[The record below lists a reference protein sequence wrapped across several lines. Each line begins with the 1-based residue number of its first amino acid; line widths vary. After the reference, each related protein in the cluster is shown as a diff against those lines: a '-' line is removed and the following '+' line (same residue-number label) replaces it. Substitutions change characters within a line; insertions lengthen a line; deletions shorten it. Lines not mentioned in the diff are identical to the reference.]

1 MTELL
6 SQLSQAEQTVG
17 KENLDDNT
25 VPFEVYRL
33 GQSNVTFIPNNL
45 NQQNKNETTVNFDKF
60 YTKLQK
66 FNLKIDETQSAEN
79 FSNSKIHST
88 SNLPLDLGP
97 FNYEDNI
104 KTIENKYLKVD
115 NNFSQK
121 ELNEYQLLIE
131 ESPDFN
137 NLMKFQISDIK
148 LKLQSNYSKVFGRF
162 DSKDY
167 EESIISSDNLTAQNS
182 LSIKRAPYK
191 SKNYEYVTGKSE
203 NVPFMPG
210 GFTINDLLKDS
221 NIMNSETN
229 ELEINQNELLKIAP
243 GFDRGL
249 TIEDN
254 KNIENI
260 TSFDI
265 ENILEDNDD
274 LESMDE
280 LKKLVDNI
288 NNKENNDND
297 QYAESDNLENEEENE
312 DSKEDY
318 NENIEEIDNLINKPN
333 DENYNLKL
341 MNLNEQHKKWAHK
354 VDITDS
360 FPEFYDLIPE
370 MAHDFPFELDVF
382 QKQAI
387 FHLENGDSVFIAA
400 HTSAGKTVVADYA
413 IALAQ
418 KHMTRAIY
426 TSPIKAL
433 SNQKFRDFHNTFE
446 DIGIITG
453 DVKINQNA
461 SCLIMT
467 TEILRSMLY
476 KGADIIRDVEF
487 VIFDEVHYIN
497 DSERGVVW
505 EEVIIMLPEHVKLI
519 LLSATVPNTME
530 FAEWIG
536 RTKKKNIYVIS
547 TLKRPVPLEHYLFV
561 KNNIYKIV
569 DAQKNFLRNNY
580 DAANEALTGISQ
592 DKNSKTSNNNKKTNN
607 KNAKPIVKSKKPVSK
622 MQTTR
627 NMYNHMVGFLAKSE
641 LLPVVIFTFS
651 KKKCEEYADGLINKD
666 LLNDASKRS
675 AIYSFISNS
684 LSRLKGSDR
693 ELPQI
698 HRMKELLSR
707 GIGVHHS
714 GLLPIMKEVVEILFS
729 KGLVK
734 VLFATET
741 FAMGVNMPARA
752 VVFSELRKHDGQKF
766 RDLLSNEYIQ
776 MSGRAGRRGLDD
788 TGVVIIATLDKLPEI
803 QTINNVVLG
812 KSQKLESQFRLTY
825 NMILNLLRVETLRV
839 EEMIKRS
846 FSENVTQAALPE
858 QQQEYEKN
866 NELLKNMEDLSCVIC
881 KIDIN
886 LYYNYTEE
894 ILNLNKE
901 IHKKIITS
909 SNNQRIF
916 CPGRILIIN
925 NEKFHRTIA
934 VILKISTKLHNN
946 IIMSS
951 EEDKKLIHCLIV
963 HESINLDD
971 QIKEIYN
978 PIVNGK
984 LNICEVNNIKSS
996 VQTITYVDIELI
1008 TSTIIKIEQDS
1019 ILNHNESVISSV
1031 QQELIRIAK
1040 SFNDSDTIEEC
1051 SWKKL
1056 RDIEFQEYH
1065 KKRTLLLEK
1074 VKSLKCNNCPDFKD
1088 HFNIISEKKKI
1099 EFKINELFKNLSE
1112 NNLQLLPDYNQRIE
1126 VLKFLRYIDDN
1137 LTVQLKG
1144 KIACEISTCDELLLT
1159 ELVLD
1164 NFFAEFDLAESAALL
1179 SCFIFQEKSQNEPAL
1194 TSNLEK
1200 GIAKI
1205 KDMALN
1211 LADIQRSFNI
1221 DISTQDYVSTVNIGL
1236 VEVVYEWAKGVPFK
1250 QITELTDVLEG
1261 SIVRCIVRL
1270 DEVCRQVKNASRI
1283 IGDSSLYIKMEK
1295 TSELIKRDIV
1305 FAQSLYF

>member
-1 MTELL
+1 MAELL
-6 SQLSQAEQTVG
+6 SQLSQAEQNVG
-17 KENLDDNT
+17 KDKLQDDK
-25 VPFEVYRL
+25 VPFEIYRL

-45 NQQNKNETTVNFDKF
+45 SQQNQNGDNINFEKL
-60 YTKLQK
+60 YNKLQK
-66 FNLKIDETQSAEN
+66 FDVKIDESQTAEN
-79 FSNSKIHST
+79 YSNSKIHST
-88 SNLPLDLGP
+88 SNLPLDIGP

-104 KTIENKYLKVD
+104 KTIENEYLKV
-115 NNFSQK
+115 NNTFSQK
-121 ELNEYQLLIE
+121 ELNEYQQLIE

-137 NLMKFQISDIK
+137 NLMKLQNSEIK
-148 LKLQSNYSKVFGRF
+148 LELQSNYTSEFENFESKEF
-162 DSKDY
+162 
-167 EESIISSDNLTAQNS
+167 EETIINSENLTAQNS
-182 LSIKRAPYK
+182 LSINRAPYK

-210 GFTINDLLKDS
+210 GFTINDLLKDN
-221 NIMNSETN
+221 NIMNSESA
-229 ELEINQNELLKIAP
+229 ELEVDRNELLKIPP
-243 GFDRGL
+243 GFERGL
-249 TIEDN
+249 LIEDN
-254 KNIENI
+254 KSVEKI

-280 LKKLVDNI
+280 LKALVENI
-288 NNKENNDND
+288 NNKENNDDQDTESNIQETEEEIEND
-297 QYAESDNLENEEENE
+297 NNEEYGDEINQFISKPE
-312 DSKEDY
+312 DV
-318 NENIEEIDNLINKPN
+318 NDNY
-333 DENYNLKL
+333 DMKL
-341 MNLNEQHKKWAHK
+341 MDLNKKHKKWAHK

-370 MAHDFPFELDVF
+370 MAHEFPFELDVF

-569 DAQKNFLRNNY
+569 DAQQNFLKNNY
-580 DAANEALTGISQ
+580 DAANEALNGTPQ
-592 DKNSKTSNNNKKTNN
+592 DKNSKSAANKKTNN
-607 KNAKPIVKSKKPVSK
+607 KNVKTVTKSKKPVSK

-666 LLNDASKRS
+666 LLNDSNKRS

-866 NELLKNMEDLSCVIC
+866 NEILKNMEDLSCVIC

-894 ILNLNKE
+894 VLDLNKK
-901 IHKKIITS
+901 IHKIIITS
-909 SNNQRIF
+909 SNNQRIL
-916 CPGRILIIN
+916 CPGRVLIIN
-925 NEKFHRTIA
+925 NEKYHRTVA
-934 VILKISTKLHNN
+934 VILKTSTKIQNN

-951 EEDKKLIHCLIV
+951 KEDKKLIHCLII
-963 HESINLDD
+963 HEDISEED
-971 QIKEIYN
+971 QMKKIYN
-978 PIVNGK
+978 PRFNGK
-984 LNICEVNNIKSS
+984 LQITEINNVKSS
-996 VQTITYVDIELI
+996 IQALTYIDIELI
-1008 TSTIIKIEQDS
+1008 TSTILKIDQDS
-1019 ILNHNESVISSV
+1019 IINHNETVISSV
-1031 QQELIRIAK
+1031 QQELIRTAK
-1040 SFNDSDTIEEC
+1040 SFNDSDEIEEC

-1056 RDIEFQEYH
+1056 KDMEFQEYH
-1065 KKRTLLLEK
+1065 KKKSMLLK
-1074 VKSLKCNNCPDFKD
+1074 KIKSLKCNNCPDFDD
-1088 HFNIISEKKKI
+1088 HYNIISEKKKI
-1099 EFKINELFKNLSE
+1099 EYKINELFKNLSE
-1112 NNLQLLPDYNQRIE
+1112 NNLQLLPDYNQRVE
-1126 VLKFLRYIDDN
+1126 VLKYLRYIDDN

-1144 KIACEISTCDELLLT
+1144 KIACEISTADELLLT

-1200 GIAKI
+1200 GIARI

-1221 DISTQDYVSTVNIGL
+1221 DISTQDYVASVNIGL

>member
-1 MTELL
+1 M
-6 SQLSQAEQTVG
+6 
-17 KENLDDNT
+17 D
-25 VPFEVYRL
+25 
-33 GQSNVTFIPNNL
+33 
-45 NQQNKNETTVNFDKF
+45 
-60 YTKLQK
+60 
-66 FNLKIDETQSAEN
+66 
-79 FSNSKIHST
+79 
-88 SNLPLDLGP
+88 
-97 FNYEDNI
+97 
-104 KTIENKYLKVD
+104 
-115 NNFSQK
+115 
-121 ELNEYQLLIE
+121 LNE
-131 ESPDFN
+131 
-137 NLMKFQISDIK
+137 K
-148 LKLQSNYSKVFGRF
+148 
-162 DSKDY
+162 
-167 EESIISSDNLTAQNS
+167 
-182 LSIKRAPYK
+182 
-191 SKNYEYVTGKSE
+191 
-203 NVPFMPG
+203 
-210 GFTINDLLKDS
+210 
-221 NIMNSETN
+221 
-229 ELEINQNELLKIAP
+229 
-243 GFDRGL
+243 
-249 TIEDN
+249 
-254 KNIENI
+254 
-260 TSFDI
+260 
-265 ENILEDNDD
+265 
-274 LESMDE
+274 
-280 LKKLVDNI
+280 
-288 NNKENNDND
+288 
-297 QYAESDNLENEEENE
+297 
-312 DSKEDY
+312 
-318 NENIEEIDNLINKPN
+318 
-333 DENYNLKL
+333 
-341 MNLNEQHKKWAHK
+341 HKKWAHK

-370 MAHDFPFELDVF
+370 MAHEFPFELDVF

-569 DAQKNFLRNNY
+569 DAQQNFLKNNY
-580 DAANEALTGISQ
+580 DAANEALTGEPK
-592 DKNSKTSNNNKKTNN
+592 DKNAKGSSNNKKTNN
-607 KNAKPIVKSKKPVSK
+607 KNTKQVVKSKKPVSK
-622 MQTTR
+622 IQTTR

-666 LLNDASKRS
+666 LLNDANKRS

-698 HRMKELLSR
+698 NRMKELLSR

-866 NELLKNMEDLSCVIC
+866 NEILKNMEDLTCVIC

-894 ILNLNKE
+894 ILNLNKQ
-901 IHKKIITS
+901 IHKKIIAS

-925 NEKFHRTIA
+925 NEKFNRTIA
-934 VILKISTKLHNN
+934 VILKVSTKIHNN
-946 IIMSS
+946 VIMNS

-963 HESINLDD
+963 HENINSEE
-971 QIKEIYN
+971 QISK
-978 PIVNGK
+978 VNGK
-984 LNICEVNNIKSS
+984 LPITEINNIKSS
-996 VQTITYVDIELI
+996 IQPLTYIDIELI
-1008 TSTIIKIEQDS
+1008 TSTIIKIDQDS

-1040 SFNDSDTIEEC
+1040 SFNDSNEIEEC

-1056 RDIEFQEYH
+1056 KDIEFQEYY
-1065 KKRTLLLEK
+1065 KRKNVLLERIK
-1074 VKSLKCNNCPDFKD
+1074 ALKCNNCPDFVD
-1088 HFNIISEKKKI
+1088 HYNIVSEKKKI
-1099 EFKINELFKNLSE
+1099 EYKINELFKNLSE

-1144 KIACEISTCDELLLT
+1144 KIACEISTADELLLT

-1221 DISTQDYVSTVNIGL
+1221 DISTQDYVATVNIGL